1 MKLNSWARHLSLSG
15 PNVAVRAQVPWRLKL
30 LVALILVV
38 LGVAGGIALYESG
51 RSLGSPD
58 RPELAEELERIRLQ
72 LARVSA
78 ERDRQAAAAVSWENQ
93 LSVERSAQEQVRV
106 QLKLLEDEN
115 ARLKGDLAFFE
126 SLLPTPANAKGIV
139 IRSFRVQ
146 EDGGPGLL
154 RYRLLVQQSG
164 RPTQDFVGTVTLT
177 INLQQGERSR
187 VMNVPDPTLPST
199 GPAPLAFRHYQ
210 RVEGTFSVP
219 ADASVQSIL
228 VRIQSGNETRA
239 QQTFTM

>member
-1 MKLNSWARHLSLSG
+1 MKLKSWARHLSLSG

-30 LVALILVV
+30 LVAFILVA
-38 LGVAGGIALYESG
+38 LAVAAGLAVYESG

-58 RPELAEELERIRLQ
+58 RRELAEELERVRLQ
-72 LARVSA
+72 LSRISA
-78 ERDRQAAAAVSWENQ
+78 DRDRQAAAAVSWENQ

-164 RPTQDFVGTVTLT
+164 RPGQDFVGTVALS
-177 INLQQGERSR
+177 INLQQGGRSA
-187 VMNVPDPTLPST
+187 VMSLPDPALPSA

-219 ADASVQSIL
+219 ADASVESIL